1 MEDNNKLNVENLAHY
16 YFEWKLPIAE
26 IANLY
31 STAPYKIY
39 YILKKSFPGIKY
51 RKVTKGKLRRVLSKK
66 KLMELH
72 YEKAIALTEIAKM
85 YNSTYRS
92 LHIYMK
98 HLNLPTNKN
107 IIRKENPKGHKIRK
121 IELSKDKLYELYYE
135 QKLSLQKIGE
145 LYGKERFYIHRW
157 MRKYGFKSRTKSDAW
172 KHRDRNDVYE
182 IKEDFFHN
190 WSKEMSYIFGFILTD
205 GNISDDNNQVSI
217 TIKDV
222 RLLEKIRTKLKSNHP
237 IKYLKAAGIYQFSF
251 SRKKMVERLRKLGI
265 TSNKSLV
272 VEFPKVPDKF
282 LSDFIRGVFDGD
294 GSVFFESR
302 SKKFPLRVSFT
313 SGSKKFITA
322 LEDILHTQAGVSK
335 RTIYKLHRKN
345 TSYYIRYCHKDSLKF
360 FAYIYAGA
368 DESMWLERK
377 HRKFLEGMLF
387 TCSITDINKV
397 WDHL

>member
-1 MEDNNKLNVENLAHY
+1 MEDNNEYDIERLRHY
-16 YFEWKLPIAE
+16 YFEKKLPIAE

-72 YEKAIALTEIAKM
+72 YEKRLPLTEIAKM

-107 IIRKENPKGHKIRK
+107 IIRREKPKGYKIRK
-121 IELSKDKLYELYYE
+121 IELSKEKLYELYYE

-145 LYGKERFYIHRW
+145 LYGKPREYIYRW
-157 MRKYGFKSRTKSDAW
+157 MRKYGFKTRTRPEAW
-172 KHRDRNDVYE
+172 KHRGTDDVYE
-182 IKEDFFHN
+182 INEKFFDN
-190 WSKEMSYIFGFILTD
+190 WSDRMAYVLGLILTD
-205 GNISDDNNQVSI
+205 GNIGTDDNRISI
-217 TIKDV
+217 TMKDAEH
-222 RLLEKIRTKLKSNHP
+222 LEKVKKKLKSNHP
-237 IKYLKAAGIYQFSF
+237 IKYRKFHGIYQFGF
-251 SRKKMVERLRKLGI
+251 AREKMSDRLNELGI
-265 TSNKSLV
+265 IKNKSLIV
-272 VEFPKVPDKF
+272 GFPKVPDKF
-282 LSDFIRGVFDGD
+282 LSHFIRGVFDGD
-294 GSVFFESR
+294 GTVFFERSR
-302 SKKFPLRVSFT
+302 KSPLRVSFT

-360 FAYIYAGA
+360 FDYIYAGA
-368 DESMWLERK
+368 DESMLLERK
-377 HRKFLEGMLF
+377 HQKFLEGMKYDNVA
-387 TCSITDINKV
+387 T
-397 WDHL
+397 